1 MIFAIVY
8 GILLERV
15 SKNAVLMVIFGLT
28 LIGCILMN
36 FAPGPD
42 SPLTFLYMVSI

>member
-15 SKNAVLMVIFGLT
+15 SKNLVLVAIFSLT
-28 LIGCILMN
+28 LIGCVLMN

-42 SPLTFLYMVSI
+42 HPLTFLYMV